1 MEKRKMAFMLVV
13 LSLLAVALLF
23 VAQGDPFTTRMAYG
37 LLVLVLVLT
46 GVFVVH
52 YELNDL
58 APRSQ
63 LNQN

>member
-1 MEKRKMAFMLVV
+1 MGKRKVAFMLVV
-13 LSLLAVALLF
+13 FGLVAIALLF

-37 LLVLVLVLT
+37 LLVLSLVLT

-58 APRSQ
+58 APRTY
-63 LNQN
+63 QN